1 MDGERLL
8 VLLSFYCF
16 LVNKV
21 RWVAVWRVNS

>member
-8 VLLSFYCF
+8 VLLSFYRF
-16 LVNKV
+16 LVNEV